1 MKADPEMSLYIDAS
15 QKEAFN
21 CVRDYLTSR
30 HMAVLSSDPPAH
42 IRARF
47 GQWISMS
54 FDNGRGDVEVH
65 TVEKNGGSYINL
77 NFDFKNHYTVYLI
90 SSIIVAIIVYG
101 AASWIANQRAA
112 SLRLS
117 LMSANLLNLSI
128 ALIVFLLTMA
138 LSGYEAQ
145 QTRRK
150 FIQEFNM
157 FIQSL
162 ASRKR

>member
-1 MKADPEMSLYIDAS
+1 MSLYIDAS

-21 CVRDYLTSR
+21 YVTDYLTSR
-30 HMAVLSSDPPAH
+30 HMKVLSSQPPTH

-47 GQWISMS
+47 GQWISLS
-54 FDNGRGDVEVH
+54 FGNGRGDVEVH
-65 TVEKNGGSYINL
+65 TVAKNGGSYINL
-77 NFDFKNHYTVYLI
+77 NFNFKNLYTVYLTI
-90 SSIIVAIIVYG
+90 SIIGAIIVYG
-101 AASWIANQRAA
+101 ALSWIASQRAA
-112 SLRLS
+112 ALRLS
-117 LMSANLLNLSI
+117 PMNTNLLNLII
-128 ALIVFLLTMA
+128 ALFSFALIMA

-162 ASRKR
+162 ATRKR